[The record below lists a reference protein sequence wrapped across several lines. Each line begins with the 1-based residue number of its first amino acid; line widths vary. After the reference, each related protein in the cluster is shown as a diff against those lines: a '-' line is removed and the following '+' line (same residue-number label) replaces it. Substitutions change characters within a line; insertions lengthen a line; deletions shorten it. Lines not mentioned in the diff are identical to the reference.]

1 MLKKKWLMSLLVAV
15 TITWPASGL
24 ELKTELKG
32 GLRKIFS
39 QLSEKI
45 SSEDFGRLPEGLE
58 IIEGKGFRGI
68 KITQGK
74 LEIRV
79 HTWADETGLLD
90 NYRLARESGLEI
102 VAAINGS
109 FYSSRGVLG
118 QVVADGKLPANV
130 RQIPGLLSRCF
141 IASFRAMKNRQFWY
155 LGETSLQEGDLVRFA
170 FKEKAWFNVPE
181 IYDGVIDN
189 LLGGGGWILRCR
201 KDVHMEAYD
210 RQRFR
215 FRNEDQTSRKTVVAQ
230 DSDRNLYF
238 LVFEDGFTF
247 HMVARALAK
256 EEVFAK
262 VRDAFFLDGGSSS
275 AIVLKDKY
283 LVPPL
288 YLIDKARFSCIQ
300 ILVPATTW

>member
-1 MLKKKWLMSLLVAV
+1 MKKNWLMLALIAV
-15 TITWPASGL
+15 IMAWPAYGL

-58 IIEGKGFRGI
+58 IIEGKGFRGL
-68 KITQGK
+68 KIIQGK

-79 HTWADETGLLD
+79 HTWTGETGLLEQHKI
-90 NYRLARESGLEI
+90 AREGGSEI
-102 VAAINGS
+102 IASINGS

-118 QVVADGKLPANV
+118 QVVSDGKLPTNI

-141 IASFRAMKNRQFWY
+141 VSSFRAMKNRQFWY
-155 LGETSLQEGDLVRFA
+155 LGETSLQDNDLVRFA

-215 FRNEDQTSRKTVVAQ
+215 FRSEDQTSRKTVVAQ
-230 DSDRNLYF
+230 DSQRNLYF
-238 LVFEDGFTF
+238 LVFEDGFNF
-247 HMVARALAK
+247 HMVARTLAK
-256 EEVFAK
+256 EQVFAD

-275 AIVLKDKY
+275 AIVLKEKY

-288 YLIDKARFSCIQ
+288 YLMDKARFSCIQ